1 MSEDT
6 PTFADIKG
14 VDLNKMAAQV
24 VRTNGH
30 ANPEYAMARVI
41 AGSPRYLSRLDFD
54 FEVAPGMLN
63 TKVCDALLASLD
75 VANMPAAKRT
85 AADDIK
91 RAQQLMLMGAEFER
105 LVMHNVGLLVQSVR
119 EDAA

>member
-6 PTFADIKG
+6 PTFADIKA

-54 FEVAPGMLN
+54 FEVTPGMLSA
-63 TKVCDALLASLD
+63 KVCAALLASLE

-85 AADDIK
+85 AVDDIK